1 MSAGT
6 ADRVPAL
13 DHHASPLGS
22 SRSLRHAATCLAS
35 RSLGLQVTR
44 ESFHHPR
51 QLEETEDAMGGPVA
65 DTCDS
70 IERSKVI
77 LGQELVLT
85 VLLALAQSPCW
96 KDSMLVTY
104 DEHGG
109 FYDHVDPKD
118 YPCAG
123 ERGRGPREKPAAH
136 GPMELS
142 SRASSSRVEKGGARQ
157 KPLSSRVR
165 QLGRSHCPRC
175 SGHSMFVGNGNGLT
189 AWRGV

>member
-1 MSAGT
+1 
-6 ADRVPAL
+6 
-13 DHHASPLGS
+13 
-22 SRSLRHAATCLAS
+22 
-35 RSLGLQVTR
+35 
-44 ESFHHPR
+44 
-51 QLEETEDAMGGPVA
+51 MGGPVA

-70 IERSKVI
+70 IERSRVI

-85 VLLALAQSPCW
+85 VLLALAQSPW

-136 GPMELS
+136 GPHGAFVPSEFIA
-142 SRASSSRVEKGGARQ
+142 RRKGRCPAEARCQ
-157 KPLSSRVR
+157 A
-165 QLGRSHCPRC
+165 G
-175 SGHSMFVGNGNGLT
+175 
-189 AWRGV
+189 